1 MAETDGGQR
10 IQLRLSR
17 EAARY
22 ASREASLEA
31 RLLAARG
38 ALPLEPVELATVLFV
53 LLHDAHPEVKEA
65 ARRSLDELPTPL
77 LETVTSGPAH
87 PALLSLLA
95 HTHAGDEL
103 LCIRLALNPITDDA
117 TVGFLASLPHGG
129 LVDVISQNQER
140 MLRCEGIVEALGAN
154 PLTGRAAIE
163 RILAFVGA
171 EPEASPEAA
180 LDDAAAEAAVLA
192 LLGDDF
198 RGFAEDLARETGAAP
213 EAPTTGTNLHAAVQS
228 MTVVQKIK
236 LARLGGTDARG
247 LLIRDR
253 NKVVASA
260 AVRSPRITEAEAAG
274 YAQSR
279 NLCDEVYRVIASN
292 PEWTRHYPVKRA
304 LASNPKVPLTQAVAF
319 LNQLHDRD
327 LKTIMKSRDV
337 PSAVA
342 THARRVLQR
351 KGKL

>member
-22 ASREASLEA
+22 ASREAPLDA

-38 ALPLEPVELATVLFV
+38 ALPLEPVEVASVLFA
-53 LLHDAHPEVKEA
+53 LLHDGHPEVKET
-65 ARRSLDELPTPL
+65 ARRSLAELPGPL
-77 LETVTSGPAH
+77 LDVVTSGPAH
-87 PALLSLLA
+87 PALLSFLA
-95 HTHAGDEL
+95 HSHAADEP
-103 LCIRLALNPITDDA
+103 LCTRLALNAAVDDTTLA
-117 TVGFLASLPHGG
+117 FLAGLPHAG
-129 LVDVISQNQER
+129 LVEVITQNQER
-140 MLRCEGIVEALGAN
+140 MRRCDAIVDALGAN

-163 RILAFVGA
+163 RILAFVGE
-171 EPEASPEAA
+171 EPEATPPEA
-180 LDDAAAEAAVLA
+180 LDDATAEAAVLA

-198 RGFAEDLARETGAAP
+198 QGFAEDLVRETGAPSQEPAV
-213 EAPTTGTNLHAAVQS
+213 GTNLYAAVQS

-236 LARLGGTDARG
+236 LARLGGPDARG

-279 NLCDEVYRVIASN
+279 SLCDEVYRVIASN
-292 PEWTRHYPVKRA
+292 REWTRHYPVKRA

-319 LNQLHDRD
+319 LNQLQDRD
-327 LKTIMKSRDV
+327 LKAIMKSRDV